1 MKATHLAVAA
11 QSSLTTPALEGIE
24 PVREAVIHELKCWPE
39 FFSEISAGRKRHDL
53 RRCDDRH
60 FHVGDRLRLREFDP
74 KAERYTGRCLVVCV
88 TYITSA
94 DVPCAL
100 SNAAL
105 DRNFCILSIEPIT

>member
-1 MKATHLAVAA
+1 VTALSH
-11 QSSLTTPALEGIE
+11 LTTYELEGVE
-24 PVREAVIHELKCWPE
+24 PGRDAVVHELKCWPE
-39 FFSEISAGRKRHDL
+39 FFTEISAGRKRHDL

-60 FHVGDRLRLREFDP
+60 FRVGDRLKLREFDP
-74 KAERYTGRCLVVCV
+74 KAERYTGRTLLAAV

-105 DRNFCILSIEPIT
+105 DRNFCILSIEPII